1 MLFRSTLLLFCFS
14 FIIAQDQENQVKR
27 KVYRTQTGSII
38 EAPQPLFERAREKA
52 KLTKKISKNSKPK
65 ILKRTE
71 KIEFEDGDC
80 AVVIKN
86 DGSIGKVIIPKMD
99 KSMLNSGGYR
109 ALLDVL
115 DVLQPGAK
123 EKFIKYNEKEAKGSI
138 H

>member
-1 MLFRSTLLLFCFS
+1 LS
-14 FIIAQDQENQVKR
+14 
-27 KVYRTQTGSII
+27 
-38 EAPQPLFERAREKA
+38 
-52 KLTKKISKNSKPK
+52 KIDVEVSDE
-65 ILKRTE
+65 L
-71 KIEFEDGDC
+71 EFEDGDC

-123 EKFIKYNEKEAKGSI
+123 ERFIKYNEKEAKGSI